1 MRRPRL
7 VACAIIASL
16 LACGVEPPA
25 RDPNAERLRGG
36 TNGALPSAMSVGD
49 ARFVPVS
56 IRADAKR
63 FGGSTEGRRLI
74 LSGVRLIELPSG
86 GALSATTTL
95 PNGALADG
103 SVVEVPERMGG
114 GFLFLIGSSVHRAD
128 DWLAPTRVIFTS
140 PSQPT
145 SSIVRMVVGLDRVY
159 LQLDKGAYVPI
170 DPRTGEVLDL
180 GTFPRAPFV
189 TSLITLD
196 GWRAA
201 ALADGRGVVVS
212 SDAGATWSPIKLA
225 ADPISLDRVG
235 DMIVLRAN
243 EAGRAAWFEITTD
256 GRVGRLARVQAPPDT
271 DDDQPDADAEA
282 APVTTPFGARPLTA
296 AIEDGWLLG
305 DGTAVVARDGA
316 IGRVRIADGALVELA
331 RDAYPLKPSR
341 CHPFSLARKTSP
353 AAFGFACGAPHGA
366 TELYAY
372 DPSTGAPILL
382 KRFDGPRVIGSS
394 GNGAIWARGACAPE
408 APNDDEARGR
418 QTYCLLGHDNRFTD
432 FVVQGEIGAQRIA
445 VLADGRRVVISPPSG
460 GSLAS
465 GSITV
470 LDKGVSKTSS
480 IVWEP
485 DAPAERAGVEQV
497 LRNGTWLESFEERK
511 TGKLSGW
518 VVWGRTALGIDIAM
532 DGHARHGAWNPDMGA
547 PLVAGAYGIGWGAH
561 GYETND
567 GGATWRQAEMPPSLP
582 NDSHGDIARVC
593 GPIGCEM
600 GGWLRV
606 GWGTRPNVLSQSVSS
621 IKGEPSPSTATLRLS
636 CEAVSKLTPLTYV
649 PFVAPPH
656 AKTYEWQPLFSMSP
670 PKLAD
675 DDYAWGI
682 AGPTALVGTNTNA
695 QSRSPRVG
703 DVNVQALAHY
713 YSWGPR
719 DQLLWALKGR
729 ALARWTSPFE
739 ASTNVHSSQVGAI
752 PEFVSNVVA
761 PLITG
766 GRGGSVLDAG
776 GLALGE
782 DGGHALWVFGRA
794 SGASGASQSGALLL
808 EPDRGATEVRRS
820 DGTDLLSIES
830 AVRAGGRW
838 YLTTASDP
846 DEPSATVV
854 WEVEAATAHEL
865 ARLPRVSVPQQWQPS
880 NTPPGARIARSAD
893 GRSVGVVLD
902 GQPNA
907 KRFLTNQRWVIPID
921 LSSGLVLEPQPLGAA
936 DVTNTATVCE
946 PGAGGWVMDVPF
958 NNQLW
963 YGNDRLSSTI
973 ARVHLDGGHAC
984 IEKVASTGAIDP
996 TALSKHTSDFDGPQ
1010 LDVTAF
1016 YEGQRVLMHC
1026 HRP

>member
-1 MRRPRL
+1 MRPRRL
-7 VACAIIASL
+7 VACAIIASVV
-16 LACGVEPPA
+16 ACGNEPTA
-25 RDPNAERLRGG
+25 RDPNAERLHGG

-56 IRADAKR
+56 VRADAKR
-63 FGGSTEGRRLI
+63 FGGSIEGRRLI
-74 LSGVRLIELPSG
+74 LSGVRLIELPNG
-86 GALSATTTL
+86 GALSATTAL
-95 PNGALADG
+95 PNGVLGEG

-140 PSQPT
+140 PTQPT
-145 SSIVRMVVGLDRVY
+145 SSITRMVVGLDRVY

-170 DPRTGEVLDL
+170 DPRSGDVLDL

-189 TSLITLD
+189 TSLVTQD

-201 ALADGRGVVVS
+201 ALADGRGVVVT
-212 SDAGATWSPIKLA
+212 SDAGATWSTIKLGV
-225 ADPISLDRVG
+225 DPISLERVG

-243 EAGRAAWFEITTD
+243 EAGRAAWFEITAD
-256 GRVGRLARVQAPPDT
+256 GRVGRLAQAQPDQ
-271 DDDQPDADAEA
+271 DDDTPDADGEA
-282 APVTTPFGARPLTA
+282 APVASPFGARPLTA

-366 TELYAY
+366 TEIYAY
-372 DPSTGAPILL
+372 DPSTGAPMLL

-408 APNDDEARGR
+408 APSDDDARAR

-460 GSLAS
+460 GSLSSAS
-465 GSITV
+465 VTV
-470 LDKGVSKTSS
+470 LDKGVAKTSA

-485 DAPAERAGVEQV
+485 DSASERASIEQL

-518 VVWGRTALGIDIAM
+518 VVLGRTALGVDIAV
-532 DGHARHGAWNPDMGA
+532 DGHARHGAWIQDMGT

-567 GGATWRQAEMPPSLP
+567 GGVTWRQAEMPPSLP
-582 NDSHGDIARVC
+582 NDAHGDIARVC
-593 GPIGCEM
+593 GAIGCEM

-606 GWGTRPNVLSQSVSS
+606 GWGTRPNVLPQSISS
-621 IKGEPSPSTATLRLS
+621 IKGDPSPSYDPLRLS
-636 CEAVSKLTPLTYV
+636 CEAASKPTLSAYV
-649 PFVAPPH
+649 PFVTPPH
-656 AKTYEWQPLFSMSP
+656 AKTFEWQHLFNVSP
-670 PKLAD
+670 PKVAD

-682 AGPTALVGTNTNA
+682 EGPSALTGTNDVA
-695 QSRSPRVG
+695 RVRRLG
-703 DVNVQALAHY
+703 DINVHALAHY
-713 YSWGPR
+713 YAWGPR
-719 DQLLWALKGR
+719 DQLLWPAKGR

-739 ASTNVHSSQVGAI
+739 ASTNVHSSQLGAI
-752 PEFVSNVVA
+752 PEFVSNVVT

-776 GLALGE
+776 GLAFGE
-782 DGGHALWVFGRA
+782 DGGHALWVFGRRGNEA
-794 SGASGASQSGALLL
+794 SGVLLL
-808 EPDRGATEVRRS
+808 ESDRGATEVRRP
-820 DGTDLLSIES
+820 DGSELPWIES

-838 YLTTASDP
+838 YLTSAGDP
-846 DEPSATVV
+846 NQPSSTVV
-854 WEVEAATAHEL
+854 WEVEAGVAHEL
-865 ARLPRVSVPQQWQPS
+865 ARLPRVSVPQQWQQSSAP
-880 NTPPGARIARSAD
+880 TGARIARSAD
-893 GRSVGVVLD
+893 GRSVGVVMD

-907 KRFLTNQRWVIPID
+907 KRFITNQRWVIPID
-921 LSSGLVLEPQPLGAA
+921 LSSGLVLEPQSLGAA
-936 DVTNTATVCE
+936 DITDVATVCE
-946 PGAGGWVMDVPF
+946 PGAGGWVMDVAF
-958 NNQLW
+958 TN
-963 YGNDRLSSTI
+963 RLIYDAHASIASTL
-973 ARVHLDGGHAC
+973 ARVHLDGGRAC
-984 IEKVASTGAIDP
+984 VEKVASTGEFEP
-996 TALSKHTSDFDGPQ
+996 TGLSKHTPDFDGPP
-1010 LDVTAF
+1010 LDVTVLH
-1016 YEGQRVLMHC
+1016 EGQRVLLHC
-1026 HRP
+1026 HSPP